1 MTTLDLS
8 AIAVLGYDWLTRYN
22 PLVDW
27 ASGRI
32 SFQDSVELPNS
43 SSPPLAS
50 VSDDDDASSVSE
62 ASPSRSDP
70 PPISFVGAAAYARA
84 CKLPGSVQ
92 MRLFLRAANAA
103 SSVPSDLSH
112 VPSEY
117 HEYAEV
123 FNDAKAN
130 TLAPHQPYDL
140 WIELED
146 DKPIPPSP
154 IYSLSAVEQKALRE
168 FLDKNINS
176 RFIQQSTSLHGAP
189 ILFIKKKNGFLYLCV
204 DYRALNW
211 ITKKDRY
218 PLLLISDLL
227 HSPGK
232 ACVYTKIDLCH
243 AYHLVCVAKGDEWKT
258 TF

>member
-1 MTTLDLS
+1 MH
-8 AIAVLGYDWLTRYN
+8 
-22 PLVDW
+22 
-27 ASGRI
+27 
-32 SFQDSVELPNS
+32 
-43 SSPPLAS
+43 
-50 VSDDDDASSVSE
+50 
-62 ASPSRSDP
+62 
-70 PPISFVGAAAYARA
+70 
-84 CKLPGSVQ
+84 
-92 MRLFLRAANAA
+92 LFLHAANAA
-103 SSVPSDLSH
+103 SSIPSNLSH
-112 VPSEY
+112 VPFEY

-146 DKPIPPSP
+146 DKPIPLNS

-189 ILFIKKKNGFLYLCV
+189 ILFIKKKDGFLYLCV

-243 AYHLVCVAKGDEWKT
+243 AYHLVRVAEGNEWKT
-258 TF
+258 TFQTRYGSFEWLVMSFRLTNTSATFQRFMNNIFQDLLDICVIIYLDDILIFSDDPDSHWKHVKEVLRRL